1 MTPRMVLQSTPDKP
15 KPGGLG
21 AGAKTREVEG
31 NYWSRQVLE
40 ALHIHRLQQTSNLDC
55 GLAINPSWLPLLNKP
70 SPPKL
75 LLLPHTNFPATLT
88 TLIIIITS
96 FPTILAP
103 FDSH

>member
-15 KPGGLG
+15 TPGGLG

-40 ALHIHRLQQTSNLDC
+40 ALHIHRQQQPSNLDG

-75 LLLPHTNFPATLT
+75 LLLCTSYKYSCHPYNLNFYNY
-88 TLIIIITS
+88 LI
-96 FPTILAP
+96 
-103 FDSH
+103 SHHPYTV